1 MNQQASRPAQPHHGR
16 FGHRRPSWRHG
27 RISAWV
33 PLVLLSLLFTPI
45 SLLGADE
52 PSKAGAKP
60 EKSEKPEK
68 PKEFE
73 HDLGLPRIQDME
85 LPSAEDLIRNKP
97 VDWVILKSSEV
108 LVVELVSPRPDT
120 LTRLN
125 ADYERYQKARAPH
138 AEGEERLREKR
149 RMLQR
154 LQVTLATAVPE
165 EDPDYLVETKIVQ
178 KIEYYED
185 LLLRR
190 ASILIDEGKVPLA
203 YDLLLVVDRRHRE
216 NNVRLTEANE
226 ARKKDEAAARTN
238 DDERL
243 RFTVPEP
250 AVFRLPKSW
259 PKFDETYQNLLAK
272 DAQLHAS
279 RGDLENAIRLYENLW
294 EHNPNYSAL
303 PERLGNVVDQ
313 SIDASV
319 NQSDFR
325 KARFFLNRLAAR
337 DGQNP
342 VVTKWRSQLQDRAT
356 AMIADARAASNQGN
370 ARLASSLVNDA
381 ARVWPETSGLKDI
394 HRELTEKFQSVR
406 LGVLRLPGEP
416 HEYPLDPPAEAE
428 ARALTSQLLFE
439 PVRVDERGVKYRSAF
454 FESWEPADLGRQVQ
468 FSLREKRADWEAR
481 AIITSMDVLD
491 EIRRKIDPTLP
502 TYDERLAGVIEQVS
516 VQSPTQLTIHFRRL
530 PLRLESL
537 FQFPISLTEESK
549 SLNFDLQPEAARLA
563 GRQRFFE
570 TDRQSDSVTYQR
582 VRPQSTG
589 LKSRNIDEIVEVRYD
604 TWDRLLQALMR
615 GELAGAPHVG
625 LRDLRGLQE
634 DNRFL
639 VVPYALP
646 VSHFLLCNPRSAP
659 LRDGQLR
666 RALTLSIPR
675 DELLKQFILDGVSEP
690 VARLTATPFPTAGY
704 GHNRLLTEPDFDPQ
718 RAANLTL
725 AARKMANDRFRD
737 LRIVCPPDPL
747 VRRIVT
753 TMIER
758 WKLVGITV
766 RLVENSA
773 DLGEGDWDLIYR
785 TTTIVEPLTEIW
797 PLLTLEPDA
806 KVESLRPLP
815 ERVRHQLLELERSNE
830 WTTATRLL
838 RRVETELLIEARY
851 IPLWEV
857 DDFFVTRRSLSG
869 LPNRM
874 MHAFHGVERWTLQ
887 SWYPQEAP

>member
-1 MNQQASRPAQPHHGR
+1 MNRQVSCPAHPHRAPFRAWAPASVLIA
-16 FGHRRPSWRHG
+16 
-27 RISAWV
+27 
-33 PLVLLSLLFTPI
+33 LVLSILFSIPLSA
-45 SLLGADE
+45 ADE
-52 PSKAGAKP
+52 PAKGGAKA
-60 EKSEKPEK
+60 EKSEDSDKPEK

-85 LPSAEDLIRNKP
+85 LPSAEELLRNKP

-108 LVVELVSPRPDT
+108 LIVELVSPRPDT
-120 LTRLN
+120 LQRLN
-125 ADYERYQKARAPH
+125 ADYERYQKARAPF

-149 RMLQR
+149 RTLQR
-154 LQVTLATAVPE
+154 LQVTLASAVPN

-190 ASILIDEGKVPLA
+190 AALLIEEGKVPLA
-203 YDLLLVVDRRHRE
+203 YDLLLIVDRRFRD
-216 NNVRLTEANE
+216 NNVRMTEANE
-226 ARKKDEAAARTN
+226 ARKKEEAAARTN
-238 DDERL
+238 EDERV
-243 RFTVPEP
+243 RYNVPEP
-250 AVFRLPKSW
+250 ATFRLPKTW
-259 PKFDETYQNLLAK
+259 PKFEETYQSLLAK
-272 DAQLHAS
+272 DGELHAS
-279 RGDLENAIRLYENLW
+279 RLDFENATRLYENLW
-294 EHNPNYSAL
+294 DHNPNYPGLSD
-303 PERLGNVVDQ
+303 RLGAAVDQ
-313 SIDASV
+313 LIDTSV
-319 NQSDFR
+319 QQTDFR

-342 VVTKWRSQLQDRAT
+342 VVAKWRSQLQERT
-356 AMIADARAASNQGN
+356 QAMIADARAASTQGN
-370 ARLASSLVNDA
+370 ARLASSIINDA
-381 ARVWPETSGLKDI
+381 ARVWPDTSGLKEV
-394 HRELTEKFQSVR
+394 HRELTERYQSVR

-416 HEYPLDPPAEAE
+416 HEYPLEPTAEAE
-428 ARALTSQLLFE
+428 ATALTSQFLFE

-454 FESWEPADLGRQVQ
+454 FESWEPADLGRQMQ
-468 FSLREKRADWEAR
+468 FNLREKRADWESR
-481 AIITSMDVLD
+481 AVITSVDILD
-491 EIRRKIDPTLP
+491 ELRRKIDPTLP
-502 TYDERLAGVIEQVS
+502 TYDERLAGVVEQVS

-530 PLRLESL
+530 PLRLEAL
-537 FQFPISLTEESK
+537 FQFPVSLTEESK
-549 SLNFDLQPEAARLA
+549 SLNQDIQPEAVAFA

-570 TDRQSDSVTYQR
+570 TGRDPKSVTYQR
-582 VRPQSTG
+582 VRPQSVT
-589 LKSRNIDEIVEVRYD
+589 LKNRNIDEIVEVRFD
-604 TWDRLLQALMR
+604 SWDRLLQGLMR

-625 LRDLRGLQE
+625 LRDLRGLQD

-646 VSHFLLCNPRSAP
+646 VSHFLLCNPLSLP

-666 RALTLSIPR
+666 RALTLAIPR

-690 VARLTATPFPTAGY
+690 VARLTATPFPTSGY

-718 RAANLTL
+718 RAANLAL
-725 AARKMANDRFRD
+725 AAKKQAGDRFRN
-737 LRIVCPPDPL
+737 LRILSPPDP
-747 VRRIVT
+747 VIRQIVA

-766 RLVENSA
+766 ELVDNT
-773 DLGEGDWDLIYR
+773 EGLRDNDWDLIYR
-785 TTTIVEPLTEIW
+785 ATTIVEPLTEVW

-830 WTTATRLL
+830 WTTATKLL

-851 IPLWEV
+851 MPLWEV
-857 DDFFVTRRSLSG
+857 DDFFVTRRNLVG